1 MEWLDRQID
10 KILDAWEIA
19 GVEEVEVYSD
29 GNNGYIM
36 EYGERVKEFES
47 GREAISFYNNRIKD
61 LLETEPVS
69 VIGSAGKSSKE
80 KLGNADGYAA
90 FRESEWA
97 VDIFDAAAN
106 YAPIAEAKTRKDLT
120 AATAIEV
127 SGTEAEIEEQLGNYF
142 RKIDEIYD
150 TDPRERA
157 EQYLINSV
165 SGAITQ
171 AVIGS
176 ETSYTDEID
185 REYITQIID
194 EFED

>member
-1 MEWLDRQID
+1 MGWLDRQID

>member
-36 EYGERVKEFES
+36 EYGDRVKEFES